1 MLPKQTVDKMNKEN
15 KIHKVWPIHIGE
27 FYNPDHEEIKSDLIA
42 YFKEY
47 IKNKPGGRKASENYN
62 LFESEYNLHS
72 QSNPTFNKLLK
83 EFIVKEFLTM
93 AKEVNKNSLEV
104 DENKIIKSAN
114 ALVPLMENGKQI
126 VS

>member
-1 MLPKQTVDKMNKEN
+1 MTKEN
-15 KIHKVWPIHIGE
+15 KIHKVWPVHFGE
-27 FYNPDHEEIKSDLIA
+27 FYNPNHDEIKSDLIT

-47 IKNKPGGRKASENYN
+47 IKNSPGGKRSG
-62 LFESEYNLHS
+62 
-72 QSNPTFNKLLK
+72 